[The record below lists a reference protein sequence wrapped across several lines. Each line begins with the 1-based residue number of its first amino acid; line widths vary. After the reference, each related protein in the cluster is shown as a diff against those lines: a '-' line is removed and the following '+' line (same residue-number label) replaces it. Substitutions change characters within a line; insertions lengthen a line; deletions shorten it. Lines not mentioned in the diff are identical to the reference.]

1 MASRKILTF
10 AIIRLIVFFKL
21 RRNREVM
28 KHHARFLAAC
38 LMMLAFTDLCLS
50 QDSPAVNMS
59 QYLFPEFSTCTI
71 RSTSG
76 TVSTENGN
84 YNTITGKMAFMK
96 GTTIYGLAVTRQAD
110 TITFGNR
117 HFVPFGEVFH
127 EVVVNA
133 PITLFIQ
140 HENRLIPP
148 GQPVGYGGTSKVS
161 NVDTY
166 SHISTQSGIYSL
178 DIPPD
183 FEVKYMPVYRIRRD
197 GTMHSFL
204 GRKQFIKIFPE
215 HKKEIGNYIKS
226 QSIKMEDRDDLI
238 KLVKYCNELYNK

>member
-1 MASRKILTF
+1 MKHLTEILT
-10 AIIRLIVFFKL
+10 
-21 RRNREVM
+21 
-28 KHHARFLAAC
+28 AC
-38 LMMLAFTDLCLS
+38 LIFLVVNDHQCLS
-50 QDSPAVNMS
+50 QESPSVNMS

-117 HFVPFGEVFH
+117 HFVPFGEVFQ
-127 EVVVNA
+127 EVVVTA

-140 HENRLIPP
+140 HESRLISP

-161 NVDTY
+161 KVNTY
-166 SHISTQSGIYSL
+166 SHLSTQGGIYSL
-178 DIPPD
+178 EIPPD
-183 FEVKYMPVYRIRRD
+183 FEIKYMPVYRIRRD
-197 GTMHSFL
+197 GEMHSFL

-215 HKKEIGNYIKS
+215 YKKEISSYIKS
-226 QSIKMEDRDDLI
+226 QGIKMEDRDDLI
-238 KLVKYCNELYNK
+238 KLVKYCNELYTK

>member
-1 MASRKILTF
+1 
-10 AIIRLIVFFKL
+10 
-21 RRNREVM
+21 M
-28 KHHARFLAAC
+28 KYNTRFLTVC
-38 LMMLAFTDLCLS
+38 LLFLSFTDVCRS

-59 QYLFPEFSTCTI
+59 QYLFPEFSECTI

-76 TVSTENGN
+76 TVSTEIGN

-96 GTTIYGLAVTRQAD
+96 GTTIYGLALVRQAD

-117 HFVPFGEVFH
+117 QFVPFGEVFH

-140 HENRLIPP
+140 HESRLIPP

-178 DIPPD
+178 EIPPD
-183 FEVKYMPVYRIRRD
+183 FEVKYMPIYRILRD
-197 GTMHSFL
+197 GKMHSFL

-215 HKKEIGNYIKS
+215 HKKEIGSFIKS
-226 QSIKMEDRDDLI
+226 QGIKMEDRDDLI
-238 KLVKYCNELYNK
+238 KLVSYCNTLYAN

>member
-1 MASRKILTF
+1 M
-10 AIIRLIVFFKL
+10 V
-21 RRNREVM
+21 
-28 KHHARFLAAC
+28 LAVTEIC
-38 LMMLAFTDLCLS
+38 RS

-59 QYLFPEFSTCTI
+59 QYLFPEFTVCTI

-117 HFVPFGEVFH
+117 QFVPFGEVFQ

-140 HENRLIPP
+140 HESRLISP

-161 NVDTY
+161 KVNTY
-166 SHISTQSGIYSL
+166 SHLSTQGGIYSL
-178 DIPPD
+178 EIPPN
-183 FEVKYMPVYRIRRD
+183 FEIKYMPVYRIRRD
-197 GTMHSFL
+197 GQMHSFL
-204 GRKQFIKIFPE
+204 GRNQFIKIFPE
-215 HKKEIGNYIKS
+215 YKKEIGSYIKS
-226 QSIKMEDRDDLI
+226 QGIKMEDRDDLI
-238 KLVKYCNELYNK
+238 RLVTYCNELYVK

>member
-1 MASRKILTF
+1 MNRYLKTILTSF
-10 AIIRLIVFFKL
+10 AISSAV
-21 RRNREVM
+21 
-28 KHHARFLAAC
+28 
-38 LMMLAFTDLCLS
+38 AFPGLS
-50 QDSPAVNMS
+50 QSKSTVNMS

-110 TITFGNR
+110 TISFGNR
-117 HFVPFGEVFH
+117 HFVPFGEVFQ

-140 HENRLIPP
+140 HESRLISP

-161 NVDTY
+161 KVNTY
-166 SHISTQSGIYSL
+166 SHLSTQSGIYSL
-178 DIPPD
+178 EIPPD
-183 FEVKYMPVYRIRRD
+183 FEIKYMPVYRIRRN
-197 GTMHSFL
+197 GEMHSFL
-204 GRKQFIKIFPE
+204 GRTQFIKIFPE
-215 HKKEIGNYIKS
+215 HKKEIGNFIKS
-226 QSIKMEDRDDLI
+226 QDIKMEDRDDLI
-238 KLVKYCNELYNK
+238 RLVTYCNELYAK

>member
-1 MASRKILTF
+1 MKHLTEILT
-10 AIIRLIVFFKL
+10 
-21 RRNREVM
+21 
-28 KHHARFLAAC
+28 AC
-38 LMMLAFTDLCLS
+38 LIFLVVNDHQCLS
-50 QDSPAVNMS
+50 QESPAVNMS
-59 QYLFPEFSTCTI
+59 QYLLPEFSACTI

-96 GTTIYGLAVTRQAD
+96 GTTIYGLALARQAD

-140 HENRLIPP
+140 HESRLISP

-161 NVDTY
+161 KVNTY
-166 SHISTQSGIYSL
+166 SHLSTQSGIYSL
-178 DIPPD
+178 EIPPD
-183 FEVKYMPVYRIRRD
+183 FEIKYMPVYRIRRD
-197 GTMHSFL
+197 EEMHSFL
-204 GRKQFIKIFPE
+204 GKKQFIKIFPE
-215 HKKEIGNYIKS
+215 YKKEIGSYIKS
-226 QSIKMEDRDDLI
+226 QGIKMEDRDDLT
-238 KLVKYCNELYNK
+238 KLVKYCNELYVK

>member
-1 MASRKILTF
+1 MNRYLKTILTS
-10 AIIRLIVFFKL
+10 FFISSS
-21 RRNREVM
+21 V
-28 KHHARFLAAC
+28 
-38 LMMLAFTDLCLS
+38 AFPSLS
-50 QDSPAVNMS
+50 QSQSTVNMS

-110 TITFGNR
+110 TISFGNR
-117 HFVPFGEVFH
+117 HFVPFGEVFQ

-140 HENRLIPP
+140 HESRLISP

-161 NVDTY
+161 KVNTY
-166 SHISTQSGIYSL
+166 SHMSTQGGIYSL
-178 DIPPD
+178 EIPPD
-183 FEVKYMPVYRIRRD
+183 FEVKYMPAYWIRHN
-197 GTMHSFL
+197 GEMHSFL
-204 GRKQFIKIFPE
+204 GRAQFVKIFPE
-215 HKKEIGNYIKS
+215 HKKEISNFIKS
-226 QSIKMEDRDDLI
+226 QGLKMEDREDLI
-238 KLVKYCNELYNK
+238 RLVTYCNELYAK

>member
-1 MASRKILTF
+1 MKHLTEILT
-10 AIIRLIVFFKL
+10 
-21 RRNREVM
+21 
-28 KHHARFLAAC
+28 AC
-38 LMMLAFTDLCLS
+38 LIFLVVNDHQCLS
-50 QDSPAVNMS
+50 QESPAVNMS

-140 HENRLIPP
+140 HESRLISP

-161 NVDTY
+161 KVNTY
-166 SHISTQSGIYSL
+166 SHLSTQSGIYSL
-178 DIPPD
+178 EIPPD
-183 FEVKYMPVYRIRRD
+183 FEIKYMPVYRIRRD
-197 GTMHSFL
+197 EEMHSFL
-204 GRKQFIKIFPE
+204 GKKQFIKIFPE
-215 HKKEIGNYIKS
+215 YKKEIGSYIKS
-226 QSIKMEDRDDLI
+226 QGIKMEDRDDLT
-238 KLVKYCNELYNK
+238 KLVKYCNELYVK

>member
-1 MASRKILTF
+1 MILAVTE
-10 AIIRLIVFFKL
+10 ICR
-21 RRNREVM
+21 
-28 KHHARFLAAC
+28 
-38 LMMLAFTDLCLS
+38 S

-59 QYLFPEFSTCTI
+59 QYLFPEFTTCTI

-110 TITFGNR
+110 TIIFGNR
-117 HFVPFGEVFH
+117 HFVPFGEVFQ

-140 HENRLIPP
+140 HESRLISP

-161 NVDTY
+161 KVNTY
-166 SHISTQSGIYSL
+166 SHLSTQGGIYSL
-178 DIPPD
+178 EIPPN
-183 FEVKYMPVYRIRRD
+183 FEIKYMPVYRIRRD
-197 GTMHSFL
+197 GQMHSFL

-215 HKKEIGNYIKS
+215 YKKEIGSYIKS
-226 QSIKMEDRDDLI
+226 QGIKMEDRDDLI
-238 KLVKYCNELYNK
+238 RLVTYCNELYVK